1 MSFRD
6 LKRRLDRLERAAAS
20 RLGTGQLRLLTH
32 ESADIIFRELLC
44 GEPPSY
50 FTEEQ
55 VRAFT
60 EMVLTELHGSPSGRV
75 SP

>member
-6 LKRRLDRLERAAAS
+6 LKRRLQRLERAANRGGS
-20 RLGTGQLRLLTH
+20 GKFRVLTH
-32 ESADIIFRELLC
+32 ESADIILRELLC
-44 GEPPSY
+44 GEPPTH

-60 EMVLTELHGSPSGRV
+60 EMVLSEIHGSPSGQV